1 MKHLFLALLSISIL
15 TSVRAQSAGDFKRT
29 EDVIYGR
36 KFGTALTL
44 DVFQPVK
51 TNGCAVLFMVS
62 GGFFSSHEAINAA
75 FFKAFLD
82 RGYTV
87 FAIVHGSQ
95 PKFTIPEIIQDIQRA
110 VRFISSPCE
119 QIRRGRRPVW
129 NYRSQRRRPSISDHG
144 HSGRAWQSRR
154 EAIPIDRESSS
165 VRSPGFFRR
174 PIS

>member
-119 QIRRGRRPVW
+119 QIRRGRRP
-129 NYRSQRRRPSISDHG
+129 NYRASAGG
-144 HSGRAWQSRR
+144 HLSLTMGTVGGPKADAKDTSSGKARAWL
-154 EAIPIDRESSS
+154 
-165 VRSPGFFRR
+165 FHR
-174 PIS
+174 PI